1 MNPSRFADRIFEGGT
16 LLTMNEHQPTAEAL
30 ALQDGHILAV
40 GTRAEVLAL
49 RGPDTEIVPLQGG
62 TVIPAVVDKLSNNNN
77 SNAEEEEP
85 EPQGTLAP
93 GQRANFVVL
102 SGNPLVVTPR
112 AREDLRVLHVVKD
125 GRSLYFADTPPA
137 REKKDEEPFNEAL
150 FLDESGWLV

>member
-1 MNPSRFADRIFEGGT
+1 MTPSRFADRIFEGGT
-16 LLTMNEHQPTAEAL
+16 LLTMNEQQPTAEAL

-49 RGPDTEIVPLQGG
+49 RGPETEVIPLQGG
-62 TVIPAVVDKLSNNNN
+62 TVIPAVVDKLSNNTHGNT
-77 SNAEEEEP
+77 EEEEP

-137 REKKDEEPFNEAL
+137 REKDEDPFSEAL

>member
-1 MNPSRFADRIFEGGT
+1 MNPSRPADRIFEGGT

-49 RGPDTEIVPLQGG
+49 RGPDTEVIPLQGG
-62 TVIPAVVDKLSNNNN
+62 TVIPAVVDKLSNGN
-77 SNAEEEEP
+77 SDEEP

-102 SGNPLVVTPR
+102 SGNPLIVTPR

-137 REKKDEEPFNEAL
+137 REKKDEDPFSEAL